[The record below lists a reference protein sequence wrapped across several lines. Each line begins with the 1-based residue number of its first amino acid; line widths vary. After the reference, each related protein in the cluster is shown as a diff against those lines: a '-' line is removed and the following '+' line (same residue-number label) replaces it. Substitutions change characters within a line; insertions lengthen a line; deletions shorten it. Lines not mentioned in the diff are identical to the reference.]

1 MVAASPAREHEAW
14 RSAPAAGYFSIVSK
28 YVPIGC
34 FLEIAADQVTMG
46 WLVWICLQDHHSAD
60 HAWVQQA
67 NVVERA

>member
-1 MVAASPAREHEAW
+1 MDRMIAASPAREHEAW

-46 WLVWICLQDHHSAD
+46 WLVCVRFEDHHRAD
-60 HAWVQQA
+60 HAWVQ
-67 NVVERA
+67 